1 MKTVQSK
8 VIGGFA
14 PDKLPSKITE
24 MKMTEI
30 AQLREAVL
38 GWLSEQV
45 PESRLHHILRV
56 EKMAH
61 ELGSYHQLDRTKA
74 QLAGLMHDLAKNF
87 KPQVL
92 WKMANE
98 AGLPVDEVL
107 EAHPHLLHADVSA
120 IVARKEFGVQDDQ
133 ILQAIA
139 NHTLGTP
146 GMDELSCVIYLADS
160 LEPGRGN
167 TPELESLRML
177 CKENLERAVWQTAD
191 YSIQHLLAAGRLI
204 HPRTISTR
212 NWFLQKAKKGD
223 SKFSSKKGSK
233 S

>member
-1 MKTVQSK
+1 MN
-8 VIGGFA
+8 
-14 PDKLPSKITE
+14 
-24 MKMTEI
+24 MTEI

-45 PESRLHHILRV
+45 PESRIQHILRV

-61 ELGSYHQLDRTKA
+61 ELATVRQLDRTKA

-87 KPQVL
+87 KPKVL

-98 AGLPVDEVL
+98 AGLAVDEVL
-107 EAHPHLLHADVSA
+107 EANPHLLHADVSA
-120 IVARKEFGVQDDQ
+120 IVARKEFGVEDEE

-139 NHTLGTP
+139 NHTLGNP
-146 GMDELSCVIYLADS
+146 GMDELSCTIYLADS

-167 TPELESLRML
+167 TPQLESLRTL

-212 NWFLQKAKKGD
+212 NWFLQKAKK
-223 SKFSSKKGSK
+223 SGSLILTK
-233 S
+233 I

>member
-1 MKTVQSK
+1 
-8 VIGGFA
+8 
-14 PDKLPSKITE
+14 
-24 MKMTEI
+24 MTEI
-30 AQLREAVL
+30 SQLRETIL

-45 PESRLHHILRV
+45 PESRLQHILRV

-61 ELGSYHQLDRTKA
+61 ELATDYQLDGTKA

-87 KPQVL
+87 QPQVL

-98 AGLPVDEVL
+98 EGLPVDEVL
-107 EAHPHLLHADVSA
+107 KANPHLLHADVSA
-120 IVARKEFGVQDDQ
+120 ILARKEFGVEDEE

-146 GMDELSCVIYLADS
+146 GMDDLSCTVYLADS

-167 TPELESLRML
+167 TTELESLRTL
-177 CKENLERAVWQTAD
+177 CKENLYRAVWQTSD
-191 YSIQHLLAAGRLI
+191 YSIKHLLAHGRLI

-212 NWFLQKAKKGD
+212 NWFLQKAKKI
-223 SKFSSKKGSK
+223 
-233 S
+233 

>member
-1 MKTVQSK
+1 
-8 VIGGFA
+8 
-14 PDKLPSKITE
+14 
-24 MKMTEI
+24 MTEI

-45 PESRLHHILRV
+45 PESRLQHILRV

-61 ELGSYHQLDRTKA
+61 ELATYHQLDRTKA

-98 AGLPVDEVL
+98 EGLPVDEVL

-120 IVARKEFGVQDDQ
+120 IVARKEFGVEDEE

-139 NHTLGTP
+139 NHTLGTA
-146 GMDELSCVIYLADS
+146 GMDELSCAIYLADS

-167 TPELESLRML
+167 TPELESLRTL

-191 YSIQHLLAAGRLI
+191 YSIQHLIADKRLI

-212 NWFLQKAKKGD
+212 NWFLQKAKKGV
-223 SKFSSKKGSK
+223 SKF
-233 S
+233 